1 MSEAPLFAATTFT
14 EIYER
19 ALVGP
24 LFRPFAR
31 GVTADGPA
39 GLGLGLALS
48 RSLAQAMGGE
58 LAYRAGAG
66 ATFVLTLPR
75 A

>member
-1 MSEAPLFAATTFT
+1 
-14 EIYER
+14 
-19 ALVGP
+19 
-24 LFRPFAR
+24 
-31 GVTADGPA
+31 VTADGPA

-58 LAYRAGAG
+58 MRYRAGEGG
-66 ATFVLTLPR
+66 ATFVLELPR